1 MKKTIIAIAL
11 LAVIT
16 TVVSFSDVLQAAKPE
31 SAAHLMRTVPVVTGE
46 VIEYPLAQSVSL
58 IGKLAAERAVII
70 APQVTGKIKQIA
82 VTSNQ
87 AVKKGQL
94 LIELD
99 DIKAQAAVA
108 EANAFLNDEKR
119 KLTEFQKLI
128 SRNAI
133 TQTEIDA
140 QKASVDIAQA
150 RLAST
155 QADLHYHYLTAP
167 FAGNTGLINFSEGKM
182 VSVGTEL
189 MSLDDLSS
197 MRLDLQVPEHFLSQ
211 LSIGMQV
218 SATSR
223 AWTGETFAGKVVAID
238 PRVNE
243 ETLNLKVRVQFDN
256 PNNRLKPGMMMSS
269 TITFPAISAP
279 MVPVQALEY
288 SGTKRYVY
296 VVTADHI
303 AHRTEVTLGA
313 RIDNQVLIEKGLNVG
328 DKVVVQGLVNMRD
341 GLFINEV
348 TLDTKTS
355 ANATKPSNT
364 AELSGTKA
372 AETK

>member
-1 MKKTIIAIAL
+1 MKKTIIAITL
-11 LAVIT
+11 LAVVAT
-16 TVVSFSDVLQAAKPE
+16 AVSFSDVLLAAKPE
-31 SAAHLMRTVPVVTGE
+31 SAPHLMRTVPVVTGE
-46 VIEYPLAQSVSL
+46 VVEHPLTQSISL
-58 IGKLAAERAVII
+58 IGKLAAERAVVI

-99 DIKAQAAVA
+99 DMKAQAAVA
-108 EANAFLNDEKR
+108 EANAYLNDEKR
-119 KLTEFQKLI
+119 KLKEFEKLI

-150 RLAST
+150 RLTSA
-155 QADLHYHYLTAP
+155 QADLHYHSLIAP
-167 FAGNTGLINFSEGKM
+167 FAGKTGLINFSEGKM

-189 MSLDDLSS
+189 MTLDDLSS
-197 MRLDLQVPEHFLSQ
+197 MRLDLQVPEHYLAQ
-211 LSIGMQV
+211 LSIGMPV

-223 AWTGETFAGKVVAID
+223 AWPGETFMGKVVAID

-243 ETLNLKVRVQFDN
+243 ETLNLKIRVQFDN
-256 PNNRLKPGMMMSS
+256 PKDRLKPGMMMSS

-279 MVPVQALEY
+279 IVPVQALEY

-296 VVTADHI
+296 VVGDDHI
-303 AHRTEVTLGA
+303 AKRTEVILGA
-313 RIDNQVLIEKGLNVG
+313 RIGDQVLIDNGLKIG

-341 GLFINEV
+341 GLKINEV
-348 TLDTKTS
+348 TLGSKNTAS
-355 ANATKPSNT
+355 PEQATTPSNT
-364 AELSGTKA
+364 KA
-372 AETK
+372 TETK